1 MSRFRPI
8 AATLGALALV
18 GGTLLVGVM
27 PASAYAPT
35 NVLLNELPLGVQVD
49 DSPVSI
55 SGTVD
60 HSGGGDQT
68 IVVSVSADDG
78 PAQPYCTGELTIYD
92 PIEDGV
98 AWSCSS
104 YDLSA
109 LPYGVLAFTAV
120 SYENATPGEVSPVSA
135 PQYLTVGSSDPVVI
149 TSPAP
154 GASTYDATPA
164 ISGTGPHLGTV
175 QVFADGNPICSS
187 TVDSLGAWSC
197 DSTPLE
203 SYVADPLAWSIT
215 YAITAVGTLADT
227 TTQSPTSPQDLTIM
241 IPAAPTTDQTFSPWY
256 TGSPTP
262 QIQGNMGQYTT
273 GVTVWRSTNG
283 TSWWHFC
290 DAPTTEL
297 ATVWFCDPE
306 TDVNSDVLDY
316 GLNYLAASTTND
328 SGQLSTMG
336 PQIQIY
342 RLHEATVT
350 SPATDDAFTTDTTPT
365 FTGTVDPLATSVQV
379 RDGSTVYCSAT
390 PAAGAWSCTPGT
402 PLLDGTYTYFI
413 FNDPFPGGISESR
426 TLTIDTVAP
435 SDPEVFTSGTTTDTT
450 PTITGTAEEFADV
463 TVYVDGHPVACTTPP
478 VVDETNQW
486 SCTLPTPLGLGPHTL
501 SAVQTDRAGNSSNA
515 GVPPVLTTLTV
526 EAPPVP
532 ATPLI
537 TSPSSGFT
545 TFSSSIVVS
554 GDLENLTGEN
564 LVVLVDATNGPI
576 LSTCQAYM
584 SYYDSTWSCTLY
596 NLPPG
601 PSTITAIAY
610 VDDGLFDP
618 PSATSNA
625 VTITRDTIAK
635 PTMTYA
641 LGPASIGITGTARS
655 GFDLNVEFYQ
665 VTTVSPVYS
674 YATIGYC
681 GTNSGGEGGG
691 GEGEG
696 AEGGFT
702 GADLTFA
709 VGSAA
714 CTYGSLAPGIYN
726 VYASQNS
733 EVGSSE
739 YQNDYILIP
748 SVPTLAATGDVE
760 RVTLSGTA
768 TPGYLIDARQTDG
781 TPACTTTVDASGAWE
796 CTADRVAGTYAFVA
810 LQRSQGFIAQTGSE
824 SDVPDLSLQGYSAF
838 SAPVEA
844 TALAPD
850 PTLPTLGFAP
860 WTFVFGMGGTEFQPG
875 DTTTLTGQG
884 LPPGAT
890 VEAEFHSTPVDLGA
904 TTVGTGGRFS
914 LDVTIPEDATAG
926 VHEFVVTITPA
937 PGTGIP
943 STQSQTV
950 TIVDPPRNRA
960 EPSPE
965 AIAAALADTPRSDR
979 GDPAAPT
986 SLTTVLQPIQAVV
999 INPVALGGAAVA
1011 GLVLLLLVALPAELL
1026 NSTISEN
1033 YERITRGIPRVRAS
1047 WWQRFTTW
1055 LQSSHLAGGITL
1067 TAVAALIFGFA
1078 DPGFGWDV
1086 PSFRLVLACALALFV
1101 VGYLASI
1108 ISGTIIKRRWGL
1120 DWVMELKP
1128 LGIVL
1133 AAVGV
1138 LLSRL
1143 IDFSPGFLI
1152 GLILGITVMNT
1163 TSAAQRAKVTIV
1175 QASVVFALSMLG
1187 WIGYSILSATTSP
1200 DSFLTALAFETTA
1213 GITAEGLT
1221 ALFIGMLPFKLL
1233 DGSEIA
1239 EYSKWLWA
1247 GVYAFIAATWMLVV
1261 VPSAWGEY
1269 SSPMWTWI
1277 IVLGGF
1283 AVVSLGIYFYF
1294 RLTAKEEPEDD
1305 PTTEVD
1311 ESQLEDVQL

>member
-1 MSRFRPI
+1 MSRIRPI

-18 GGTLLVGVM
+18 GGTLLVGVL
-27 PASAYAPT
+27 PAAAYTPQSVT
-35 NVLLNELPLGVQVD
+35 IDPLGSASTTDTTLVTL
-49 DSPVSI
+49 
-55 SGTVD
+55 SGLTD
-60 HSGGGDQT
+60 HSNGGEQE
-68 IVVSVSADDG
+68 IAVSVSVDG
-78 PAQPYCTGELTIYD
+78 GAAQPYCTAYLTIYN
-92 PIEDGV
+92 PAGV
-98 AWSCSS
+98 AVTWTCTDFWMGS
-104 YDLSA
+104 
-109 LPYGVLAFTAV
+109 LPYGTLEFTAV
-120 SYENATPGEVSPVSA
+120 SYETATPSEVSPQSA
-135 PQYLTVGSSDPVVI
+135 PVTLSVGSSDAVVI
-149 TSPAP
+149 TAPAAS
-154 GASTYDATPA
+154 ASTYDATPT
-164 ISGTGPHLGTV
+164 ISGTGPHLGSV

-187 TVDSLGAWSC
+187 PVDSSGAWSC

-215 YAITAVGTLADT
+215 YAITAVGTLVDA

-290 DAPTTEL
+290 DASTSEL

-306 TDVNSDVLDY
+306 TDVNSDVLSY

-328 SGQLSTMG
+328 SGQLSTLG

-379 RDGSTVYCSAT
+379 RDSSTVYCSAT

-426 TLTIDTVAP
+426 TLTIDTVDP
-435 SDPEVFTSGTTTDTT
+435 GDPEVFTSGTTTDTT
-450 PTITGTAEEFADV
+450 PTITGTAEEFAVV
-463 TVYVDGHPVACTTPP
+463 TVYVDGNPATCASPP

-486 SCTLPTPLGLGPHTL
+486 SCTLTTPLSLGPHSI

-526 EAPPVP
+526 EAPPAP

-545 TFSSSIVVS
+545 TFNSSIVVS
-554 GDLENLTGEN
+554 GDLENLTGDN

-584 SYYDSTWSCTLY
+584 AYYDSTWSCTLY

-655 GFDLNVEFYQ
+655 GFDLSVEFYR

-674 YATIGYC
+674 YETIGYC
-681 GTNSGGEGGG
+681 GTDSGGEGGG
-691 GEGEG
+691 AEGE
-696 AEGGFT
+696 FT

-714 CTYGSLAPGIYN
+714 CTYDNLAPGIYN
-726 VYASQNS
+726 VYANQNS
-733 EVGSSE
+733 EAGSSE
-739 YQNDYILIP
+739 YQNDYVLIP
-748 SVPTLAATGDVE
+748 SAPSLTAEGAIGG
-760 RVTLSGTA
+760 VTLSGTG
-768 TPGYLIDARQTDG
+768 TPGYAIDVRETDG
-781 TPACTTTVDASGAWE
+781 TTACGAIVDASGAWE
-796 CTADRVAGTYAFVA
+796 CTAERASGTYTFVA
-810 LQRSQGFIAQTGSE
+810 LQQSRGFLAQTGSE
-824 SDVPDLSLQGYSAF
+824 SDVPDRSLQGYSAF

-844 TALAPD
+844 TALEET
-850 PTLPTLGFAP
+850 TLPTLGFVP

-890 VEAEFHSTPVDLGA
+890 VDAEFHSTPVDLGA

-965 AIAAALADTPRSDR
+965 AIAAALADAPRSDR
-979 GDPAAPT
+979 SDPAAPT

-999 INPVALGGAAVA
+999 VNPVALGGAAVA

-1033 YERITRGIPRVRAS
+1033 YDRITRRLPRVRAT

-1055 LQSSHLAGGITL
+1055 LQSSHLAGGIAL
-1067 TAVAALIFGFA
+1067 TVIAALIFGFA

-1152 GLILGITVMNT
+1152 GLILGITVINT
-1163 TSAAQRAKVTIV
+1163 TNAAQRAKVTIV
-1175 QASVVFALSMLG
+1175 QASVVFVLSILG
-1187 WIGYSILSATTSP
+1187 WTAYSILSATTTP

-1221 ALFIGMLPFKLL
+1221 ALFVGMLPFKLL

-1269 SSPMWTWI
+1269 ASPMWTWI
-1277 IVLGGF
+1277 IVLGAF
-1283 AVVSLGIYFYF
+1283 AVVSLAIYFFF
-1294 RLTAKEEPEDD
+1294 RFTSKDEPEDD
-1305 PTTEVD
+1305 PNTEID
-1311 ESQLEDVQL
+1311 ESELEDVRL

>member
-1 MSRFRPI
+1 MSRIRPI

-18 GGTLLVGVM
+18 GGTLLVGAM

-92 PIEDGV
+92 PVADGV
-98 AWSCSS
+98 SWSCSS

-120 SYENATPGEVSPVSA
+120 SYENATPGEVSPTSA

-149 TSPAP
+149 TSPAAS
-154 GASTYDATPA
+154 ASTYDATPA

-187 TVDSLGAWSC
+187 PVDSSGAWAC
-197 DSTPLE
+197 NSTPLE

-215 YAITAVGTLADT
+215 YAITAVGTLADA

-241 IPAAPTTDQTFSPWY
+241 IPAAPTTQQTFSPWY

-262 QIQGNMGQYTT
+262 QIQGTMGQYTT
-273 GVTVWRSTNG
+273 GVTVWRSTDG

-297 ATVWFCDPE
+297 ATVWYCDPE
-306 TDVNSDVLDY
+306 TDVNSDVLSY
-316 GLNYLAASTTND
+316 GLNYLASSTTND
-328 SGQLSTMG
+328 SGQLSTLG

-342 RLHEATVT
+342 RLHEATV
-350 SPATDDAFTTDTTPT
+350 SLPLDDNAFTTDTTPT
-365 FTGTVDPLATSVQV
+365 FTGTVDPLATTVDV
-379 RDGSTVYCSAT
+379 RDGSTIYCSAT
-390 PAAGAWSCTPGT
+390 PTAGAWSCTPASPFG
-402 PLLDGTYTYFI
+402 DGTYSYFVY
-413 FNDPFPGGISESR
+413 NDPLPGATSETR
-426 TLTIDTVAP
+426 TITIDTVAP
-435 SDPEVFTSGTTTDTT
+435 TDPEIFTSGTTTDAT
-450 PTITGTAEEFADV
+450 PTITGTAEDFAVV
-463 TVYVDGHPVACTTPP
+463 TVYVDGNPVTCATPP

-486 SCTLPTPLGLGPHTL
+486 SCTLAAPLSFGPHSL

-537 TSPSSGFT
+537 TSPVNGFSTSESSV
-545 TFSSSIVVS
+545 VVS
-554 GDLENLTGEN
+554 GDLENLTGDN
-564 LVVLVDATNGPI
+564 YVVLVSGSSGSETITCDA
-576 LSTCQAYM
+576 LMA
-584 SYYDSTWSCTLY
+584 YYDSSWSCTLY
-596 NLPPG
+596 DLPAG
-601 PSTITAIAY
+601 TISITAIAY
-610 VDDGLFDP
+610 VDNGLYDP
-618 PSATSNA
+618 PSATSNV

-655 GFDLNVEFYQ
+655 GFELSVEFYR

-674 YATIGYC
+674 YETIGYC
-681 GTNSGGEGGG
+681 GTDSGGEGGG
-691 GEGEG
+691 AEGE
-696 AEGGFT
+696 FT

-714 CTYGSLAPGIYN
+714 CTYGGLAPGIYN
-726 VYASQNS
+726 VYANQYS
-733 EVGSSE
+733 EGGSSE
-739 YQNDYILIP
+739 YQNDYVLIP
-748 SVPTLAATGDVE
+748 SAPSLAAEGAVGG
-760 RVTLSGTA
+760 VTLSGTG
-768 TPGYLIDARQTDG
+768 TPGYAIDVRETDG
-781 TPACTTTVDASGAWE
+781 TTGCGAIVDASGAWE
-796 CTADRVAGTYAFVA
+796 CIAERASGTYTFVA
-810 LQRSQGFIAQTGSE
+810 LQQSRGFLAQTGSE
-824 SDVPDLSLQGYSAF
+824 SDVPDRSLQGYSAF

-850 PTLPTLGFAP
+850 PTLPTLGFVP

-890 VEAEFHSTPVDLGA
+890 VDAEFHSTPVDLGA

-914 LDVTIPEDATAG
+914 LDVTIPEDAAAG

-965 AIAAALADTPRSDR
+965 AIAAALADAPRSDR
-979 GDPAAPT
+979 SDPAAPT

-999 INPVALGGAAVA
+999 VNPVALGGAAVA

-1033 YERITRGIPRVRAS
+1033 YDRITRRLPRVRAT

-1055 LQSSHLAGGITL
+1055 LQSSHLAGGIAL
-1067 TAVAALIFGFA
+1067 TVIAALIFGFA

-1101 VGYLASI
+1101 VGYLANI
-1108 ISGTIIKRRWGL
+1108 IVGTIIKRRWGL

-1128 LGIVL
+1128 LGVVL

-1152 GLILGITVMNT
+1152 GLILGITVINT

-1175 QASVVFALSMLG
+1175 QATVVFVLSMLG
-1187 WIGYSILSATTSP
+1187 WTAYSILSATTSP

-1221 ALFIGMLPFKLL
+1221 ALFVGMLPFKLL

-1269 SSPMWTWI
+1269 ASPMWTWI
-1277 IVLGGF
+1277 IVLGAF
-1283 AVVSLGIYFYF
+1283 AVVSLAIYFFF
-1294 RLTAKEEPEDD
+1294 RFTSKDEPEDD
-1305 PTTEVD
+1305 PNTEVD
-1311 ESQLEDVQL
+1311 ESELEDVTL